1 MVCTQNLQGLKN
13 VYESF
18 FSCGVKDGISRK
30 DEIYNK
36 LVENF
41 FNSRNLDFPRAS
53 CEQDGSYFVQ
63 VFMLNMLLTIKF
75 QKTKPF

>member
-1 MVCTQNLQGLKN
+1 MVCTQDLQGLKN
-13 VYESF
+13 VYVSF

-41 FNSRNLDFPRAS
+41 FNSRNLYFPRAS
-53 CEQDGSYFVQ
+53 CEQDGSCFVQ

-75 QKTKPF
+75 